1 MVFLNTV
8 LYTHS
13 NKKKKKL
20 KPKNFLSSP
29 KDLTS
34 PLHHLLAACS
44 TLHGSS
50 PNRRTLNPNQTS
62 RSLNTFEEVM
72 KTLTF
77 FLCILLDCILLCCR
91 DPVEGARA
99 AMGVIVLDLYPG
111 LRISPLYLG
120 RFVLKVRLS
129 RRRLKGRFCCA

>member
-62 RSLNTFEEVM
+62 RSLNTFEE
-72 KTLTF
+72 
-77 FLCILLDCILLCCR
+77 ILLCCR